1 MSVRPFVRLLPMFRK
16 QMIRFCWKLVQNG
29 ARCCGMK
36 RSSFGIT
43 SQRSTQGETP
53 PPKLGLEMWPRHHS
67 RPARSSRFSK
77 ARYTLATKSNVEA
90 TFDKKSIPVTKSTVA
105 DTFDFVAD
113 LSPVLATNRRQLEYL
128 QVTWWSRRSD
138 VISIQWQTKM
148 WFGRQFRQRQ

>member
-90 TFDKKSIPVTKSTVA
+90 TFDKNQYRWQSR
-105 DTFDFVAD
+105 
-113 LSPVLATNRRQLEYL
+113 LSPIRSTLSPICRRFWRQTGDNWNIYK
-128 QVTWWSRRSD
+128 SRDDLVASD

-148 WFGRQFRQRQ
+148 WFGRQLRQRQ